1 MAEWLRLLGRR
12 APAMHTKPLP
22 LKLSHRRSAWLW
34 LTSDGKGHDDQAG
47 KRHPGKMIR
56 AIYHFVELRPKRPSA
71 AGLCAMRCTSLPS
84 PTEPALDVRF
94 SHPSSRCERV
104 PQPVVHPVTD
114 GHPHESRSGREPGPA
129 DRARRRA
136 VAIPG
141 SPPGRRP
148 ETLAGEEFV
157 HRGDLGVVAG
167 EGELG
172 QAPGVLDG
180 PQHGVVVVGDVA
192 DEVAWPAG

>member
-1 MAEWLRLLGRR
+1 MRNTRPVGLSMRPTATSSWPWDVDRVTLG
-12 APAMHTKPLP
+12 
-22 LKLSHRRSAWLW
+22 
-34 LTSDGKGHDDQAG
+34 
-47 KRHPGKMIR
+47 
-56 AIYHFVELRPKRPSA
+56 F
-71 AGLCAMRCTSLPS
+71 
-84 PTEPALDVRF
+84 
-94 SHPSSRCERV
+94 
-104 PQPVVHPVTD
+104 
-114 GHPHESRSGREPGPA
+114 GHPYESGSGREPAPA
-129 DRARRRA
+129 ARARRRA

-180 PQHGVVVVGDVA
+180 PQHRVVVVGDVA
-192 DEVAWPAG
+192 DEVTRPAGVDHHRGHQRAAVQAARPAGADVRVTLGQYWGVASSGRGAPAAAERVAGAS